1 MAVDSLDVLLQYA
14 EDHPFITALVSA
26 TVLIT
31 LTSMSPGR
39 MLGISKRKYYHARKT
54 LSVKSKDGQTT
65 SFAEL
70 CKSVS
75 PTCRLNPF
83 LFNGHLQTI
92 WTVLKKEHI
101 SIYYRRHIFQNEDP
115 TYTGQFSVDFVT
127 APYKGHDAALPPRT
141 TYYTDQEFDNIGSL
155 DTRPMLVMLHGLK
168 GGSHE
173 IYIRHVL
180 APLVGDGGW
189 EACVVNSR
197 GCSNSRITTSVLYNA
212 RATWDIKQTVQ
223 WLRKTF
229 PNRPLFGI
237 GFSLGANIITNV
249 SRTFISR
256 NVGCITDSAV
266 LNYLVYRR
274 GGEQLCVQSCVH
286 HVQSV
291 GLAGKQP
298 CFAKDMVQAKRVL
311 QNIGVKYEGSF
322 RRVRVLSPFLSR
334 TTYHGTDKVSVNSHV
349 EQIVENPK
357 INVDLV
363 RSCKHLYEF
372 DRYAF
377 LPPPI

>member
-1 MAVDSLDVLLQYA
+1 MLCYRWFLRYRVLGTLTMAIDTLDVLLQYA
-14 EDHPFITALVSA
+14 EDHPIITALVSA

-54 LSVKSKDGQTT
+54 LSVKSKDGQIT

-70 CKSVS
+70 CKSVI

-223 WLRKTF
+223 WLRKAF

-249 SRTFISR
+249 SPTF
-256 NVGCITDSAV
+256 C
-266 LNYLVYRR
+266 
-274 GGEQLCVQSCVH
+274 
-286 HVQSV
+286 
-291 GLAGKQP
+291 
-298 CFAKDMVQAKRVL
+298 
-311 QNIGVKYEGSF
+311 
-322 RRVRVLSPFLSR
+322 
-334 TTYHGTDKVSVNSHV
+334 
-349 EQIVENPK
+349 
-357 INVDLV
+357 
-363 RSCKHLYEF
+363 
-372 DRYAF
+372 
-377 LPPPI
+377 